1 MRLPNNTERLTII
14 GKTGSGKTHAG
25 LWHLSVRDFKIPW
38 VIFDTKD
45 AGDFI
50 EIEHINEIKISKPK
64 IKQGLNI
71 VYPILPDE
79 MEEMNALLYLIWR
92 QGNCGVFIDEAMDFG
107 KLNSYEKILRQGR
120 GKQIPV
126 IQLSQRPSNITQLA
140 FNQTEIFQIFYIQDD
155 RERQRVKEMT
165 GIPKQ
170 KIASLSTSQESLY
183 YSSYNNSLIT
193 LLPLPSH
200 DIIVDRINDK
210 LSLKIIHL

>member
-1 MRLPNNTERLTII
+1 MQLPNNSERLTII

-45 AGDFI
+45 AGDFA
-50 EIEHINEIKISKPK
+50 EIEHIHEINISKPK

-79 MEEMNALLYLIWR
+79 IQKMNNLLYLIWR
-92 QGNCGVFIDEAMDFG
+92 EGNCGVFIDEAMDFG

-140 FNQTEIFQIFYIQDD
+140 FNQTEFFQIFYIQDD

-165 GIPKQ
+165 GIPKE
-170 KIASLSTSQESLY
+170 KIASLPASRESLY
-183 YSSYNNSLIT
+183 FSQYENTPHILM
-193 LLPLPSH
+193 PLPPLT
-200 DIIVDRINDK
+200 IITDRINNK